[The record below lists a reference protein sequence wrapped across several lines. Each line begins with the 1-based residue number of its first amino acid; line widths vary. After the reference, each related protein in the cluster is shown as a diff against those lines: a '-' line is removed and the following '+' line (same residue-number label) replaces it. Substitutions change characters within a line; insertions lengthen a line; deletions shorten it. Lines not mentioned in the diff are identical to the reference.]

1 MRLLFLGDVVGRS
14 GRAVV
19 AEHLPGIIADHA
31 VDFTVING
39 ENSAHG
45 FGITPSTFEELVSAG
60 ADAITLGNHTWDQK
74 QALTLADADDRFIRP
89 ANYPAGTPGRGS
101 FLFEARNGARV
112 LIGNVMG
119 QLFMHPVLE
128 DPFASADR
136 ILDGMELG
144 GAVDAVLF
152 DFHAETTAET
162 MCFGHHLDGR
172 ASLVVGTHTHIPTA
186 DYQVLPGGTA
196 YQTDAGMCGDY
207 DSSIG
212 MDKEEPLN
220 RFVTKV
226 NRGRMEVATGPAT
239 LCGVCVDVSDRTGLA
254 ERVAPLRIGGRLA
267 PTEPD
272 WW

>member
-14 GRAVV
+14 GRNVV
-19 AEHLPGIIADHA
+19 TEHLPRLIADHA
-31 VDFTVING
+31 IDFTVVNG

-74 QALTLADADDRFIRP
+74 QALSLADADHRFIRP
-89 ANYPAGTPGRGS
+89 ANYPPGTPGRGS
-101 FLFEARNGARV
+101 FLFEASNGARV
-112 LIGNVMG
+112 LVANVMG
-119 QLFMHPVLE
+119 QLFMNPVLDE
-128 DPFASADR
+128 PFAAADR
-136 ILDGMELG
+136 ILEGAELG
-144 GAVDAVLF
+144 GAADAVLF

-172 ASLVVGTHTHIPTA
+172 ASFVVGTHTHVPTA
-186 DYQVLPGGTA
+186 DHQILVGGTA

-212 MDKEEPLN
+212 MEKEEPMN
-220 RFVTKV
+220 RFITKV
-226 NRGRMEVATGPAT
+226 SRGRMEVASGPAT
-239 LCGVCVDVSDRTGLA
+239 LCGTCVDISDRTGLA
-254 ERVAPLRIGGRLA
+254 ERIAPVRIGGRLCE
-267 PTEPD
+267 TQPD